1 MTDGVRLRWRVLPP
15 RTRVLLL
22 VHAAGFLEGTGWHAA
37 DLARRGPH
45 AYSSFPPAIQVFFL
59 ALVVLDPLVAVLAL
73 GARRVAAPSAG
84 AVAAADA
91 FANWF
96 GNWPWI
102 SADWTRLLR
111 PVGLLPITL
120 FALFVLA
127 SSRPL
132 WRALSA
138 DPGVAWA
145 APIREDA
152 PGGPAEGRTDHGSQ
166 PRRNGAHR

>member
-1 MTDGVRLRWRVLPP
+1 MTDGIRRRWRALPP
-15 RTRVLLL
+15 WARVLLL
-22 VHAAGFLEGTGWHAA
+22 VHAGGFLEGTGWHAA

-45 AYSSFPPAIQVFFL
+45 AYSSFPLVLQVFFV
-59 ALVVLDPLVAVLAL
+59 ALVVLDPLVAVLVL
-73 GARRVAAPSAG
+73 GARRAGVPSAG
-84 AVAAADA
+84 AVVAADA

-96 GNWPWI
+96 VNWSWLN
-102 SADWTRLLR
+102 ADWTRLLR

-127 SSRPL
+127 TSRPL

-138 DPGVAWA
+138 DPVVAWA
-145 APIREDA
+145 ASIREDA
-152 PGGPAEGRTDHGSQ
+152 PNGPVEGRSDHGSQ